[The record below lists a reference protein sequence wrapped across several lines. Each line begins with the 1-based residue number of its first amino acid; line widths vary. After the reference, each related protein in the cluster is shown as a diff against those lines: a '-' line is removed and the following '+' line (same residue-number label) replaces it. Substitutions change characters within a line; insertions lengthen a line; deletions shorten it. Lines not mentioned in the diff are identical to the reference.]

1 MATQRS
7 QNVATKALSNQVD
20 TLISGDEAKQKIIV
34 AMYGADHG
42 LYYPY
47 AFFEAETGLDR
58 KVLKP
63 AMTSLRAADIMDF
76 ARGLMTEDGEV
87 AGSGFG
93 IKHYALFKEA
103 YSVVTPIHKTEDSF
117 RRELDDLIRN
127 IGIEYH
133 QRKHVRGSIIRF
145 IESRVAEIQTIYGAD
160 DEGSDMATPDPE
172 ATDE

>member
-1 MATQRS
+1 MADS
-7 QNVATKALSNQVD
+7 SKSEEAPAGGNQVA
-20 TLISGDEAKQKIIV
+20 TLISEDEAKQKIIV
-34 AMYGADHG
+34 AMYGADQD

-63 AMTSLRAADIMDF
+63 AMTSLRAAGIMDF

-93 IKHYALFKEA
+93 IKHYALFKEV
-103 YSVVTPIHKTEDSF
+103 YSVVTPIHKTEDAF
-117 RRELDDLIRN
+117 RRELDDLIHN
-127 IGIEYH
+127 IGVEYC

-145 IESRVAEIQTIYGAD
+145 IESHIAEIQAIYGAD
-160 DEGSDMATPDPE
+160 DAGSDMATTDPE
-172 ATDE
+172 ATDD